1 MKWVWP
7 AVFALLVTAALS
19 PALVT
24 AQEPA
29 VRVSSTGP
37 FPLLIDGERETAF
50 PAIASVGSQA
60 CIVTNP
66 GYLSEVER
74 LAFLGWSH
82 GPKGICVTFAQPG
95 DYSALYEQEVL
106 LTVNSQVREF
116 RESKW
121 VPKGVPVLLTV
132 PAVVNERPGVRYL
145 FEEWNIGEVRFK
157 PDNKV
162 VPNRPL
168 TIEVR
173 WSKEYFLELT
183 GPENVRLVGGGWHRE
198 GANVVLKA
206 PATAFSIGEDQR
218 LQFGRW
224 EVISNPAIIIPN
236 QQTPTTSIKMDD
248 AHTIQAIF
256 DVGFRV
262 IVENPQGTQ
271 KKDWFPQGTD
281 VEVETPEF
289 IEISPGLE
297 RLAFKRWE
305 GTDLPRV
312 KGFITVKGP
321 VTAKALYDTQFM
333 VEVDSPYGVSG
344 AGWYKEGEIATISVP
359 ESPSSVF
366 FLKRQV
372 NGYDDYPGSEPDLQ
386 VPVTRPLALTATYNT
401 GVDFRFLA
409 IAIVLILGVAAI
421 YLITQREYNRRKRR
435 APL

>member
-1 MKWVWP
+1 MIKWIWP
-7 AVFALLVTAALS
+7 AIFAFLVTAALL
-19 PALVT
+19 PALAS
-24 AQEPA
+24 AQEPG

-37 FPLLIDGERETAF
+37 FPLLIDGVQVTRF
-50 PAIASVGSQA
+50 PAPAQVGSQA

-74 LAFLGWSH
+74 LAFQGWSH
-82 GPKGICVTFAQPG
+82 GPKDVCVTFAQPG
-95 DYSALYEQEVL
+95 EYTARYESEVL
-106 LTVNSQVREF
+106 LTVTSQVKEF
-116 RESKW
+116 RETKW

-132 PAVVNERPGVRYL
+132 PAVAENRPGVRYL
-145 FEEWNIGEVRFK
+145 FEEWNIGEARFS
-157 PDNKV
+157 PDNRI

-168 TIEVR
+168 TIDVR
-173 WSKEYFLELT
+173 WSTEHFLELT
-183 GPENVRLVGGGWHRE
+183 GPENVRLVGGGWHKE
-198 GANVVLKA
+198 GANVVLKV

-218 LQFGRW
+218 LQFSHW

-236 QQTPTTSIKMDD
+236 QQTATNSITMDA
-248 AHTIQAIF
+248 AHTIQAVY

-271 KKDWFPQGTD
+271 KKNWFPQGTD

-297 RLAFKRWE
+297 RLAFKGWE

-344 AGWYKEGEIATISVP
+344 GGWFKEGQIAKISVP
-359 ESPSSVF
+359 KSPSSVF
-366 FLKRQV
+366 FLKRQF
-372 NGYDDYPGSEPDLQ
+372 NGYDDYPGSGPDLR
-386 VPVTRPLALTATYNT
+386 VPVTRPVALTATYNT
-401 GVDFRFLA
+401 GVDFRTLG

-435 APL
+435 AL